1 MKPAR
6 RLPDPRQAYGPN
18 GERVAALV
26 ARCRVLTPAELMQLQ
41 VALPS
46 WFLETTDEARVAA
59 FVVAQNAGREKA
71 WKATFRAVGD
81 AVEGAVPRALI
92 PELSGAIF
100 GVPALAAVALV
111 VRDLI
116 TSEQYDALVKP
127 WLDAGLSL
135 P

>member
-1 MKPAR
+1 MKPAPSP
-6 RLPDPRQAYGPN
+6 PDPRQVFGPN

-26 ARCRVLTPAELMQLQ
+26 ARCRVLTPAELIRLQ

-46 WFLETTDEARVAA
+46 SSLETTDEARVAA
-59 FVVAQNAGREKA
+59 FVVARNAGREKA
-71 WKATFRAVGD
+71 WRATFRVVGD
-81 AVEGAVPRALI
+81 AVEGAVPRALA

-100 GVPALAAVALV
+100 YVPALAAVALV

-127 WLDAGLSL
+127 WLDAGQSL